1 MKLTPGTL
9 MATGILSAVVSALWL
24 IVMITAPLTG
34 SAVIILLFTVAV
46 TGVSAYALISL
57 SRSGSGS
64 L

>member
-1 MKLTPGTL
+1 